1 VVGGGA
7 VGTRKALALA
17 EAGASV
23 RVIAPR
29 VTAELE
35 AAEHASR
42 VEIAREAYRSEALG
56 DESLVFA
63 ATGSREVNLR
73 VAADARMR
81 GKLVNVADAP
91 AEGDFDTMAIH
102 RSGDVTIAVSAG
114 GVPGAA
120 ARIRDAVAAR
130 FDARYDHAVSALREL
145 RLRLLAR
152 GGEDWRTAAPALLGE
167 DFCEAVE
174 SGSFPDKV
182 AAWR

>member
-1 VVGGGA
+1 MVGGGA

-42 VEIAREAYRSEALG
+42 
-56 DESLVFA
+56 
-63 ATGSREVNLR
+63 
-73 VAADARMR
+73 
-81 GKLVNVADAP
+81 
-91 AEGDFDTMAIH
+91 
-102 RSGDVTIAVSAG
+102 
-114 GVPGAA
+114 
-120 ARIRDAVAAR
+120 
-130 FDARYDHAVSALREL
+130 AVSALREL